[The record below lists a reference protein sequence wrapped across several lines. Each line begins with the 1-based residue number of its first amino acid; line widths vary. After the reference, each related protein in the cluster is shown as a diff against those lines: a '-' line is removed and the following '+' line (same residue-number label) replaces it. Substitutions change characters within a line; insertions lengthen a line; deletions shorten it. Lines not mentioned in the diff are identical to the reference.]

1 MKFAFSGYLSFFLV
15 LIAFLPPE
23 AAGAKQGVPSVQ
35 LTPHRAVYEISLA
48 SISNASQVSD
58 VRGRL
63 VYEIGGGSCDGYTV
77 NMRIVMQV
85 TDAQGALQLI
95 DERSSSWESAEGMR
109 FRFNLSEYLNSK
121 LRRVTSGD
129 AVRMPLKKKILI
141 HVKKPLDHRMR
152 ISSDIM
158 FPTQH
163 IVGLIKAAR
172 KGENVLQ
179 ADVYDG
185 HEKGRKVFTTT
196 AVIGKVKDKGNTG
209 LHKVENADKL
219 DDVRSWPVSI
229 GYFNKGKEEEVP
241 SHQIAYRLFE
251 NGVYRRLYIDYGD
264 YALYGKLD
272 QISFFKPVSCSKNKK
287 KK

>member
-1 MKFAFSGYLSFFLV
+1 MKFAFSGFLSLYLVIAAVSSVHAAKVPGKSVKLV
-15 LIAFLPPE
+15 
-23 AAGAKQGVPSVQ
+23 
-35 LTPHRAVYEISLA
+35 PHRAVYEIGLA

-63 VYEIGGGSCDGYTV
+63 VYEIGGARCDGYTV

-85 TDAQGALQLI
+85 TDSQGAVQLI
-95 DERSSSWESAEGMR
+95 DERSSSWESGEGTR

-129 AVRMPLKKKILI
+129 AVRVPSKKKILI
-141 HVKKPLDHRMR
+141 HVKKPLDHRMG
-152 ISSDIM
+152 ISSDIL

-163 IVGLIKAAR
+163 IANLIGAAR
-172 KGENVLQ
+172 MGETVLQ

-196 AVIGKVKDKGNTG
+196 AIIGKPHANGNKG
-209 LHKVENADKL
+209 LHVVKNANKL
-219 DDVRSWPVSI
+219 DNVRSWPVSI
-229 GYFNKGKEEEVP
+229 GYFNQGKAAEVP

-251 NGVYRRLYIDYGD
+251 NGVYRKLYIDYGD
-264 YALYGKLD
+264 YALNGKLNH
-272 QISFFKPVSCSKNKK
+272 ISFFKPVSCSKNKK